1 MSGFMLTENLLLG
14 VSSAATSIEGG
25 ALQTSWAAWRRHG
38 QFDGDDGTVGAGH
51 RDHWGEDIFLMRRMG
66 IQTYRFGLEWA
77 RIEPQEGIFDE
88 DAFTHYRAE
97 IRSMKDAGI
106 RPLLTFQRFTNP
118 LWFERLGGFE
128 RAENLDFF
136 LRFVRRSVE
145 ALGDLVSEYITFDSP
160 NLYARCAYFDGF
172 WSPGVRNA
180 SRMYTVLT
188 NLASCHVR
196 AYESIHKARR
206 AMGFDD
212 TKVSIAVHMHAYRPL
227 VRGNPLHRALSA
239 AAEFAAQGA
248 FLQAALL
255 GRSIPPL
262 KYDPFL
268 RPGIYCDFH
277 AVNYGGR
284 TTVAAAQREAERE
297 TYTDEMGQDIAPL
310 CLIRCCRTLYD
321 LAQLPI
327 YVTECGV
334 CSSED
339 PLRAHF
345 IYEHLRRICECEL
358 PIERFYYRSFCD
370 GAECLAGNS
379 ARYGLV
385 HIDFETMARSIK
397 PSGDFYSEIIRA
409 RGVSE
414 ELYARFCAAPAAVQE
429 SF

>member
-1 MSGFMLTENLLLG
+1 MSGFMLTEDLLLG

-25 ALQTSWAAWRRHG
+25 TLQTSWGAWRRHG
-38 QFDGDDGTVGAGH
+38 HFSGDDGTTGAGH

-77 RIEPQEGIFDE
+77 RIEPQEGVFDE
-88 DAFTHYRAE
+88 EALTHYRAE

-118 LWFERLGGFE
+118 LWFERRGGFE
-128 RAENLDFF
+128 RGENLDIF
-136 LRFVRRSVE
+136 LRYVRRAVE

-160 NLYARCAYFDGF
+160 NLYARCAYLEGV
-172 WSPGVRNA
+172 WSPGVRSA

-196 AYESIHKARR
+196 AYEIIHKARR

-212 TKVSIAVHMHAYRPL
+212 TKVSIAVYMHAYRPL
-227 VRGNPLHRALSA
+227 ASGNPLHRALAS
-239 AAEFAAQGA
+239 AAEFASQGA
-248 FLQAALL
+248 LLQAVLF
-255 GRSIPPL
+255 GRSLPPL
-262 KYDPFL
+262 KFDTFL

-284 TTVAAAQREAERE
+284 KTLPASQTEPPQDAH
-297 TYTDEMGQDIAPL
+297 TDELGQDIAPRG
-310 CLIRCCRTLYD
+310 LIRCCRALYD

-327 YVTECGV
+327 YITECGV
-334 CSSED
+334 CDSGD
-339 PLRAHF
+339 LLRAHF
-345 IYEHLRRICECEL
+345 IYEHLRRVCECEL

-370 GAECLAGNS
+370 GAECLAGHS

-385 HIDFETMARSIK
+385 HIDFSTMARAIK
-397 PSGDFYSEIIRA
+397 PSGDFYAEVIRA

-414 ELYARFCAAPAAVQE
+414 ELYARFCAAE
-429 SF
+429 